1 MVVEV
6 EVEEEV
12 VMICGWLGVLVC
24 RWMFEGER
32 CCTAVMLGELFLWR
46 RRGMP
51 W

>member
-1 MVVEV
+1 MVGEV

-12 VMICGWLGVLVC
+12 VMMCGWLGVLVC
-24 RWMFEGER
+24 GWMLEGGR
-32 CCTAVMLGELFLWR
+32 CRTEVMLGELFLWR